1 MDEAVLRR
9 ETVVMMVIVKMVV
22 KKDFR
27 VRNKDKESV
36 RSRGKGGH

>member
-1 MDEAVLRR
+1 
-9 ETVVMMVIVKMVV
+9 MVV

-36 RSRGKGGH
+36 RSRGKGGHWENKAL